1 MNANFKRN
9 LVLSSSVSMLIL
21 LASAAASFL
30 SIRNLR
36 QSNDMVNH
44 TQEVIYNINA
54 VSESLLT
61 AQTSMR
67 GFLITGKSESLE
79 RFNGERDNT
88 SHFLENVQLLS
99 RDNPAGITSVNQ
111 IKVLTNEFYEFLQ
124 ARIIEKKLGH
134 VTSPEDLNDSIKL
147 MAQIRS
153 QLKQLEDF
161 ESERLE
167 SQVSEAER
175 YGFISTVFII
185 IAAVVALLITA
196 IFFVRIYRDYQ
207 VRADMQR
214 ELVKKDEETEK
225 RIAVISA
232 IADQISQGN
241 YEVRAVDEEK
251 DALGKVSYSLNH
263 MASELEKSFNTLSDN
278 EWLQSSVAELNQVMI
293 GEKTPLTLAEDVVKY
308 LAEITESNVAV
319 LYLVENGSLRLTAGY
334 SYVRNETRERL
345 NIGEGLSGQAVV
357 NQKLLEIKVPSD
369 DDINISF
376 ALGEIK
382 PRHIIAM
389 PIMDEK
395 VVGVVELAS
404 VGDYNDLD
412 IKFLNSVTSNI
423 SIAFTAAQ
431 NRMRLQELLDETQ
444 AQSEEL
450 RVQHSELENANA
462 ELETQTEK
470 LQASEEELRVQ
481 QEELQQIN
489 EELAERSVLLE
500 EKNTEIQKKS
510 EDLELTT
517 RYKSEFLANMSHE
530 LRTPLNSILL
540 LSRLLSE
547 NNDDNMNDEQIE
559 FAKVIQSSGNG
570 LLSLI
575 DEILDLSKIE
585 AGKMELEL
593 ADTPVSEI
601 SESMH
606 NLFSRVAQEKNIG
619 FKIITDEAPLVIK
632 TDKMR
637 IEQILKNLLSNA
649 IKFTSKGEVSLE
661 IKRNPDNDK
670 VAWFIV
676 KDSGIGIPREKQPL
690 VFEAFRQADG
700 STKRKYGGT
709 GLGLSISRELAKLL
723 KGEIFV
729 RSKVDVGSEFILS
742 VPITGSYGTSTA
754 SIYRDS
760 VNNVNISFDNED
772 NDEVEEV
779 PTKEVVKPY
788 LSEFIP
794 EDLAD
799 DRDEI
804 KPGDKVI
811 LIVED
816 DTNFAK
822 SLLEFTRRR
831 GYKGVTTV
839 RGDQALNLALAY
851 KPVGVLL
858 DVQLPIM
865 SGWEVID
872 ELKSNTQTRHIPV
885 HMMSSHKLRQQS
897 MMRGAINFLEKP
909 VAYEQMPEIFQRIE
923 RIISND
929 SKKVLILED
938 NPKHAK
944 ALSYFLETYNINSE
958 IKSDIHDG
966 VEALKNKSVDCVILD
981 MGVPDQHAYEILE
994 NVKKNKEYENL
1005 PVIVFTGKSL
1015 SIREEV
1021 KIKKYAD
1028 SIVVKTAHS
1037 YQRMLDEV
1045 SLFMHLMEDKSPKG
1059 KKQNMLNNVLA
1070 GKKVLVVDDDVR
1082 NIYSL
1087 TKALETLKMEV
1098 TTAIDGREALKVL
1111 DKNPDIDV
1119 VLLDM
1124 MMPNMDGYETA
1135 GKIRSDNR
1143 FKKLPV
1149 IAVTAKAMTGDREKC
1164 INAGASDYITKPV
1177 DVDQLLSLLRVWLYD
1192 SV

>member
-1 MNANFKRN
+1 MNVNFKRN
-9 LVLSSSVSMLIL
+9 LILSSSVSMLIL
-21 LASAAASFL
+21 LMSAAASYL
-30 SIRNLR
+30 SIQRLR
-36 QSNDMVNH
+36 QSTEAINY
-44 TQEVIYNINA
+44 TQQVIYNINA
-54 VSESLLT
+54 VTESLLN

-67 GFLITGKSESLE
+67 GFLITGKEENLE
-79 RFNGERDNT
+79 RYKPAKENT
-88 SHFLENVQLLS
+88 DQFMSELRILTDGNVSTQETLYNVEQLNVKFYDYLMV
-99 RDNPAGITSVNQ
+99 RIDAKRKGMPTMPDDLHMGREYMNQ
-111 IKVLTNEFYEFLQ
+111 IRLL
-124 ARIIEKKLGH
+124 
-134 VTSPEDLNDSIKL
+134 
-147 MAQIRS
+147 
-153 QLKQLEDF
+153 LKQLEDQ
-161 ESERLE
+161 ESEALSLRIE
-167 SQVSEAER
+167 EAEE
-175 YGFISTVFII
+175 YGFLTTIFII
-185 IAAVVALLITA
+185 FAAIAALLITA
-196 IFFVRIYRDYQ
+196 VFFVRIYRDYEI
-207 VRADMQR
+207 RSDMQK
-214 ELVKKDEETEK
+214 ELIRKDEEMEQ
-225 RIAVISA
+225 RITVISS

-241 YEVRAVDEEK
+241 YDVRANDADK

-263 MASELEKSFNTLSDN
+263 MANELSKSFNSLSEN

-293 GEKTPLTLAEDVVKY
+293 GEKTPEALAQDVVRY
-308 LAEITESNVAV
+308 LAETTDSNVGI
-319 LYLVENGSLRLTAGY
+319 LYLIENSSLVATAGY
-334 SYVRNETRERL
+334 SYIRDASRERL
-345 NIGEGLSGQAVV
+345 NIGEGLSGQAVADRRI
-357 NQKLLEIKVPSD
+357 LEIKVPSD
-369 DDINISF
+369 KDITISY
-376 ALGEIK
+376 ALGEAK
-382 PRHIIAM
+382 PRHVIAL
-389 PIMDEK
+389 PLQDER
-395 VVGVVELAS
+395 VTGVVELAS
-404 VGDYNDLD
+404 INEFTALD
-412 IKFLNSVTSNI
+412 IKFLESVSSNI
-423 SIAFTAAQ
+423 SIALLAAQ

-450 RVQHSELENANA
+450 RVQHSELENINA

-481 QEELQQIN
+481 QEELQQTN

-540 LSRLLSE
+540 LSRLLAE
-547 NNDDNMNDEQIE
+547 NNEENMNDEQVE
-559 FAKVIQSSGNG
+559 FANVIQSSGNG

-593 ADTPVSEI
+593 SDTPISEI
-601 SESMH
+601 SENMH
-606 NLFSRVAQEKNIG
+606 NLFSRVAQEKHIE
-619 FKIITDEAPLVIK
+619 FKMLTSEAPLVIK

-637 IEQILKNLLSNA
+637 LEQILKNMISNA
-649 IKFTSKGEVSLE
+649 IKFTAEGSVTLE
-661 IKRNPDNDK
+661 IKKNPDHEK
-670 VAWFIV
+670 VVCFIV
-676 KDSGIGIPREKQPL
+676 RDTGIGIPREKQPL

-723 KGEIFV
+723 KGEITV
-729 RSKVDVGSEFILS
+729 KSKVGEGSEFILS
-742 VPITGSYGTSTA
+742 IPIVGSVGTSTS
-754 SIYRDS
+754 SIYDKS
-760 VNNVNISFDNED
+760 VNNVNFNFENS
-772 NDEVEEV
+772 DEEQVQEEV
-779 PTKEVVKPY
+779 VEKPY
-788 LSEFIP
+788 ISDFIP
-794 EDLAD
+794 QDIAD
-799 DRDEI
+799 DRDVI
-804 KPGDKVI
+804 AANDKVI

-822 SLLEFTRRR
+822 SLLEFTRQR
-831 GYKGVTTV
+831 GYKGVSTV

-851 KPVGVLL
+851 KPVGILL
-858 DVQLPIM
+858 DVQLPVM

-872 ELKSNTQTRHIPV
+872 ELKSNSQTRHIPV

-897 MMRGAINFLEKP
+897 LLKGAINFLEKP
-909 VAYEQMPEIFQRIE
+909 VAYEQMPDIFQRIE
-923 RIISND
+923 NIINKD

-938 NPKHAK
+938 NPMHAK
-944 ALSYFLETYNINSE
+944 ALSVFLESYNINSE
-958 IKSDIHDG
+958 IKSDIHEG
-966 VEALKNKSVDCVILD
+966 VEALSNSKVDCVILD
-981 MGVPDQHAYEILE
+981 MGVPDKHAYEILE

-1045 SLFMHLMEDKSPKG
+1045 SLFMHLVEDKSNKG
-1059 KKQNMLNNVLA
+1059 KKQNMMNNVLN

-1098 TTAIDGREALKVL
+1098 VTAIDGEEALKML
-1111 DKNPDIDV
+1111 DKNPDVDV

-1135 GKIRSDNR
+1135 GKIRADNR

-1177 DVDQLLSLLRVWLYD
+1177 DIDQLLSLLRVWLYD
-1192 SV
+1192 SI

>member
-1 MNANFKRN
+1 MNVNFKRN
-9 LVLSSSVSMLIL
+9 LIISSSVSMLIL
-21 LASAAASFL
+21 LSSAAASFI
-30 SIRNLR
+30 SIRSLRESNNLIH
-36 QSNDMVNH
+36 H
-44 TQEVIYNINA
+44 TQTVINHINA
-54 VSESLLT
+54 VSESLLN

-67 GFLITGKSESLE
+67 GFLITGKEENLERYKPSKGNTDVHLEELRMLTADNPKAQQTLEKIIVVNEKFYDYLMVRVIEKRLGRETLPDDLHLGRRYMNEIRNHLKSLE
-79 RFNGERDNT
+79 DD
-88 SHFLENVQLLS
+88 ENVL
-99 RDNPAGITSVNQ
+99 
-111 IKVLTNEFYEFLQ
+111 
-124 ARIIEKKLGH
+124 
-134 VTSPEDLNDSIKL
+134 
-147 MAQIRS
+147 
-153 QLKQLEDF
+153 LKQRTE
-161 ESERLE
+161 
-167 SQVSEAER
+167 EAEN
-175 YGFISTVFII
+175 YGFITIIFILF
-185 IAAVVALLITA
+185 AAIVALLITA
-196 IFFVRIYRDYQ
+196 VFFVRIYKDYQ
-207 VRADMQR
+207 VRANMQK
-214 ELVKKDEETEK
+214 ELEKKDEETEK
-225 RIAVISA
+225 RISVISA

-241 YEVRAVDEEK
+241 YDVRANEEEK

-263 MASELEKSFNTLSDN
+263 MATELGKSFNELSDN
-278 EWLQSSVAELNQVMI
+278 EWLQSRVADLNQVMI
-293 GEKTPLTLAEDVVKY
+293 GEKTPIGLAEDVVTY

-319 LYLVENGSLRLTAGY
+319 LYLLDNGMLKATAGY
-334 SYVRNETRERL
+334 SYMRDPSREWL
-345 NIGEGLSGQAVV
+345 KLGEGLSGQAVAT
-357 NQKLLEIKVPSD
+357 KKILEIKVPSN
-369 DDINISF
+369 DDITISY
-376 ALGEIK
+376 AVGETK
-382 PRHIIAM
+382 PRHIISV
-389 PIMDEK
+389 PLMDDK
-395 VVGVVELAS
+395 VIGVVELAS
-404 VGDYNDLD
+404 MNEFTALD
-412 IKFLNSVTSNI
+412 KVFLKSVSSNI

-431 NRMRLQELLDETQ
+431 NRMRLEELLDETQ

-450 RVQHSELENANA
+450 RVQHSEMENINA

-481 QEELQQIN
+481 QEELQQTN

-547 NNDDNMNDEQIE
+547 NNDANMNEEQIE

-585 AGKMELEL
+585 SGKMDLEL
-593 ADTPVSEI
+593 ADTPVSDI
-601 SESMH
+601 SETMH
-606 NLFSRVAQEKNIG
+606 NLFARVAQEKNIV
-619 FKIITDEAPLVIK
+619 FSIESSEAPLVIK

-637 IEQILKNLLSNA
+637 MEQILKNLISNA
-649 IKFTSKGEVSLE
+649 IKFTSEGSVTLE

-670 VAWFIV
+670 VVCFIV
-676 KDSGIGIPREKQPL
+676 KDTGIGIPREKQPL

-729 RSKVDVGSEFILS
+729 SSKVGVGSEFILS
-742 VPITGSYGTSTA
+742 VPITGTMGTSA
-754 SIYRDS
+754 LKIYNDS
-760 VNNVNISFDNED
+760 VQNVNVTFDAED
-772 NDEVEEV
+772 EDEDESDAEIA
-779 PTKEVVKPY
+779 PKPFI
-788 LSEFIP
+788 SEFIP
-794 EDLAD
+794 KDIPD
-799 DRDEI
+799 DRDDLNE
-804 KPGDKVI
+804 GDKVI

-816 DTNFAK
+816 DVNFAK

-831 GYKGVTTV
+831 GYKGITTV

-872 ELKSNTQTRHIPV
+872 ELKNNLQTRHIPV

-897 MMRGAINFLEKP
+897 LMKGAINFLEKP
-909 VAYEQMPEIFQRIE
+909 VAFEQMPEIFQRIE
-923 RIISND
+923 NMISKD

-938 NPKHAK
+938 NAKHAK
-944 ALSYFLETYNINSE
+944 ALSYFLESYNINSE
-958 IKSDIHDG
+958 IKNDIQDG
-966 VEALKNKSVDCVILD
+966 VDALKNEDIDCVILD
-981 MGVPDQHAYEILE
+981 MGVPDKHAYEILE

-1005 PVIVFTGKSL
+1005 PIIVFTGKSL
-1015 SIREEV
+1015 SIREEL

-1045 SLFMHLMEDKSPKG
+1045 SLFMHLVEDKSSKG
-1059 KKQNMLNNVLA
+1059 KKQNMLNNVLS

-1087 TKALETLKMEV
+1087 TKALETLKMQV
-1098 TTAIDGREALKVL
+1098 ITAIDGREALKVL
-1111 DKNPDIDV
+1111 DENPDVDV

-1135 GKIRSDNR
+1135 GKIREDKR

-1177 DVDQLLSLLRVWLYD
+1177 DIDQLLSLLRVWLYD
-1192 SV
+1192 SI